1 MRINRLGRTGTLGGV
16 LLFVLSMWT
25 LASGANE
32 LIKKADYYA
41 SLYNWV
47 EAGPLF
53 AQAEKLFADA
63 GDKRNELYAK
73 FGRIRGTMETLNLPQ
88 TSLDLA
94 AVLEDPVV
102 QGDDALKL
110 RCLLVKGDIDHEIDP
125 AAARKDWEEVQAL
138 AKKLGDKQW
147 ENRASGELGFIA
159 FLDGDTGSAQKLVGT
174 ALMVAKFSGDIG
186 AQLRYMTAVGTGLVL
201 AGYKQEALP
210 YLDGA
215 LQLAEKNPD
224 IGFPFLTY
232 WGKVKALSSLGQRE
246 EAEKLADIALNQA
259 RASGKKV
266 KEAQMLVTRGKLAMD
281 ANKDDEAI
289 DLFQQSIVLSEAGGF
304 RRLLAEAQLNLSE
317 INRKRGDFAQAEQF
331 GNAAFQSSQ
340 STGDIYFLPSQLSNL
355 AQLKVHRGQFAEAED
370 LYARATDV
378 VEGVMVN
385 VPSIQAKSALISA
398 MSNIYVAH
406 FTLALNQLKNPEKA
420 FRILEA
426 ARGRTI
432 ADIIRSSPLKQS
444 TQRSFEGAKAVEKEI
459 SQLQILLPTVNKPS
473 ERTELLDRLFIA
485 EQSLAQTPDHTNRL
499 LKTKTQSQPVPLKT
513 LQQSLKPDELVLEYV
528 LNDPESTC
536 LVVSREQVKAVKL
549 ASRKEIEDLVDGYLA
564 DIKSKKPALET
575 GRKLHELLLGALPRP
590 LMQRLI
596 VVPDGKLHLL
606 PFDTLVNP
614 QGRYALE
621 AHFIT
626 YSPSATVYHLLRTA
640 SLQGSTP
647 FPYLG
652 VGDVPYGKDL
662 AKSQSGKPV
671 QQAGITRGIYDLQNS
686 PLNPLMAS
694 RDEILAAATIAG
706 KESVVLLNEEATE
719 SAFKSQPLEKYG
731 VLHLA
736 VHGISNPKMPDRAAL
751 VLLSDPSSNEDGLLQ
766 AREISG
772 LNLSAKLVVLSACDT
787 AVGRLQGQEGVATL
801 ARAFLFAGAKTVVAT
816 LWSVDD
822 EFSVTLMKRFY
833 RNLAA
838 GQDKAAALRNAK
850 RAILTEFGEK
860 TVPYYWAGFS
870 LIGQGDTAITKRRS
884 SQARRATR

>member
-1 MRINRLGRTGTLGGV
+1 MRIKILSWIVALGGV
-16 LLFVLSMWT
+16 LLFVLRV
-25 LASGANE
+25 LAFANDPNE

-53 AQAEKLFADA
+53 AQAEKLFA
-63 GDKRNELYAK
+63 GVRDKRNELYARL
-73 FGRIRGTMETLNLPQ
+73 GRIRGTMETLNLPQ

-94 AVLEDPVV
+94 AILEDPLV
-102 QGDDALKL
+102 QGDNRL
-110 RCLLVKGDIDHEIDP
+110 RLQCLLVKGDIDHEIDP

-138 AKKLGDKQW
+138 AKKLGDKKW

-174 ALMVAKFSGDIG
+174 ALMVAKFSGDTG
-186 AQLRYMTAVGTGLVL
+186 AELRYMTAVGTGLVL

-224 IGFPFLTY
+224 TGFPFLTY

-266 KEAQMLVTRGKLAMD
+266 KEAQMLVTRGKLSMD
-281 ANKDDEAI
+281 ASKDDEAI
-289 DLFQQSIVLSEAGGF
+289 DLFQQSIALSEAGGF
-304 RRLLAEAQLNLSE
+304 SRLLAEAQLNLSE
-317 INRKRGDFAQAEQF
+317 INRKRGDLEQAESF
-331 GNAAFQSSQ
+331 GNAAFRNSQ
-340 STGDIYFLPSQLSNL
+340 TAGDIYFLPSQLSNL
-355 AQLKVHRGQFAEAED
+355 AQLKVQRGQFAEAEE
-370 LYARATDV
+370 LYALAADV
-378 VEGVMVN
+378 VEGVLVN

-406 FTLALNQLKNPEKA
+406 FALALNQLKNPEKA
-420 FRILEA
+420 FHILEA

-432 ADIIRSSPLKQS
+432 ADIIRGSPLKQS
-444 TQRSFEGAKAVEKEI
+444 TPRSFEGARAVEREI

-473 ERTELLDRLFIA
+473 ERKELLDKLFIA

-499 LKTKTQSQPVPLKT
+499 LKTKTRSQPVPLKT
-513 LQQSLKPDELVLEYV
+513 LQRGLKADELVLEYV
-528 LNDPESTC
+528 LSDPESTC
-536 LVVSREQVKAVKL
+536 LVVSRDQVKAVTL
-549 ASRKEIEDLVDGYLA
+549 PGRKEIEDLVDRYLV
-564 DIKSKKPALET
+564 DLKSKKEALNT
-575 GRKLHELLLGALPRP
+575 GKQLYEALLGAVPKP
-590 LMQRLI
+590 LRQRLI

-606 PFDTLVNP
+606 PFDALVNP
-614 QGRYALE
+614 QGRYALDT
-621 AHFIT
+621 HSIT
-626 YSPSATVYHLLRTA
+626 YAPSATVYHLLRTA
-640 SLQGSTP
+640 SMQASTP
-647 FPYLG
+647 LPYLG
-652 VGDVPYGKDL
+652 VGDIPYGKDL
-662 AKSQSGKPV
+662 AKSPGGKPV

-686 PLNPLMAS
+686 PLNPLIAS
-694 RDEILAAATIAG
+694 RDEVLAAATITG
-706 KESVVLLNEEATE
+706 EKSVVLLDEEATE
-719 SAFKSQPLEKYG
+719 SAFKAQPLEKYG

-736 VHGISNPKMPDRAAL
+736 VHGISNAKMPDRAAL

-772 LNLSAKLVVLSACDT
+772 LNLNAKMVVLSACDT
-787 AVGRLQGQEGVATL
+787 AVGRLQGQEGVANL

-860 TVPYYWAGFS
+860 AVPYYWAGFS
-870 LIGQGDTAITKRRS
+870 LIGQGDATITASDS